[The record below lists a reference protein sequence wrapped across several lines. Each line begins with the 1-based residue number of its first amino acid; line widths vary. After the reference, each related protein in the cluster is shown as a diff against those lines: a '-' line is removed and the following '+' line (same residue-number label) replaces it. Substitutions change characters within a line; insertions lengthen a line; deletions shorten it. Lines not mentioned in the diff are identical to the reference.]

1 MSQAVFFEGSSIK
14 ARLKIQVHCGQVLVQ
29 VGQHKH
35 LCPPIEARE
44 LARCL
49 NLLATAAEAE
59 TAAPEGEVSAT
70 GLVDSRSAYGLL
82 QVFKSAGVSDRE
94 IAAGSGVSEAFLRKV
109 RTRTTKRTQV
119 AKYDRLVQLFNR
131 LMRTDSAFNRRVRA
145 LMKDRQ

>member
-1 MSQAVFFEGSSIK
+1 MSQAIFFDGSSVT

-59 TAAPEGEVSAT
+59 TDTPSGEVSVT
-70 GLVDSRSAYGLL
+70 GLVDSRRAYGLL
-82 QVFKSAGVSDRE
+82 QVFMRAGVSDRE
-94 IAAGSGVSEAFLRKV
+94 VSAGSGVSEAFLRKV
-109 RTRTTKRTQV
+109 RSRTTKRTQV
-119 AKYDRLVQLFNR
+119 AKYDRLVQFFNR
-131 LMRTDSAFNRRVRA
+131 LMRTDSTFNKRVRA